1 MACSVTARGLC
12 QGFLYS
18 QDFEQYTGT
27 SNFIAPIKKYGLPV
41 PTFIT
46 STHAEQHYMQISYSI
61 FHENPKINMKG
72 TDRNSFTV
80 LRKICPY
87 LCQSSQSTQ

>member
-1 MACSVTARGLC
+1 MACSVMACGLC

-41 PTFIT
+41 PTFVTI
-46 STHAEQHYMQISYSI
+46 THAEQYYVQISYSI
-61 FHENPKINMKG
+61 FHENPKVNMKG
-72 TDRNSFTV
+72 TDKFV
-80 LRKICPY
+80 Y
-87 LCQSSQSTQ
+87 SSA